1 MLEVAV
7 STKGTPAVTS
17 TVVVTLPASSFKLIS
32 WTCETSRVKSA
43 VAVLKASFLIS
54 TWYLPAGKALTTYS
68 PESLVSAVTVRAVP
82 VLVTVTAA
90 WSMTAPLASLI
101 VPNKRPVSVWPS
113 ARPARHRTRTR
124 TRKNL
129 LFIFPPNLGT
139 SGDIFRARFSTRL
152 GEKCKLYGKPASGG
166 RFTRFLNGYCGKM
179 LLLQWDTIP
188 VTSVLNGCQTH
199 SRRRAGT
206 VLPTNR

>member
-17 TVVVTLPASSFKLIS
+17 TVVLTLPASSFKLIS

-101 VPNKRPVSVWPS
+101 VPIKRPVSVWPS

-139 SGDIFRARFSTRL
+139 SGDIFRGALFDAAGLEVQVVVQTCL
-152 GEKCKLYGKPASGG
+152 G
-166 RFTRFLNGYCGKM
+166 RTF
-179 LLLQWDTIP
+179 
-188 VTSVLNGCQTH
+188 H
-199 SRRRAGT
+199 
-206 VLPTNR
+206 